1 MDGMI
6 IDPFQFAAGELWTP
20 AQLNP
25 IARYL
30 EPTTAAGTI
39 TSIADRTG
47 NGWTLNQFLGAQRPT
62 IDANVLNGKSVIT
75 FAGNNS
81 IATTANFTLTGN
93 AAWTVLIVF
102 RKTVAANGSAFGW
115 GSAVSSLGAVGLYN
129 FPSPSNVNVIAYAGN
144 NNFVIETIP
153 LNAWN
158 LYVFTKSPGAINAT
172 STARLNGVNTAL
184 TGHSINTPNIQAGKL
199 ALGRWAD
206 FSFDQLIGSVA
217 EFVVI
222 PSAASLADI
231 QRLEGYAASSQA
243 WGLAASLPSDHP
255 YKNSPPTV

>member
-93 AAWTVLIVF
+93 AAWTVLIVL
-102 RKTVAANGSAFGW
+102 RKTVANNGSSFGW
-115 GSAVSSLGAVGLYN
+115 GQAAISLGAVGLY
-129 FPSPSNVNVIAYAGN
+129 SSSTIHEIAYAGGN
-144 NNFVIETIP
+144 GYKLSSIP

-158 LYVFTKSPGAINAT
+158 ILVFNKSTGPISTT
-172 STARLNGVNTAL
+172 SGARLNGVDMST
-184 TGHSINTPNIQAGKL
+184 TGHSANTPNILAGKL
-199 ALGRWAD
+199 TLGRWTDYSGEA
-206 FSFDQLIGSVA
+206 LIGSVA
-217 EFVVI
+217 EFAVF
-222 PSAASLADI
+222 PGAASLADI

-243 WGLAASLPSDHP
+243 WGLAASLPSNHP